1 MATIKDIANEVG
13 ISKAAVSRI
22 LNHKGSF
29 SPETIAKVQRVANRL
44 NYTTLTA
51 LHQEELVSNKI
62 IAAIFPAVELP
73 YFGLVASHMEKVA
86 YDYGYYLMLCG
97 SLFDRQKEEDVY
109 KSLNEKK
116 IDGVILG
123 SYTKDPTMLAEQS
136 FPVVTFGYK
145 LADNIPT
152 VRTDNYAVGRIAARH
167 LYSRGCRRLLYVTS
181 FQEELDRD
189 MRCRGF
195 EDGLREYGIEPWV
208 YRVNVEMQLLND
220 FSEVITRMML
230 EHPEA
235 DGVFAET
242 DALGMNCLQVFIGLG
257 YEIPKDIKVIGY
269 GNPFFSAFSNPKLT
283 IVREDTKE
291 LARRTVSLLVDMI
304 ENEGKKEALSTTEI
318 VIPVALDERK
328 TT

>member
-1 MATIKDIANEVG
+1 MATIKDIADEVG

-29 SPETIAKVQRVANRL
+29 SAETIARVERVANRL
-44 NYTTLTA
+44 KYTTLSA
-51 LHQEELVSNKI
+51 LHQEESVSNKI

-73 YFGLVASHMEKVA
+73 YFGLVASQMEKVA
-86 YDYGYYLMLCG
+86 YDHGYYLMLCG

-109 KSLNEKK
+109 RSLREKK

-145 LADNIPT
+145 LADNIPA

-167 LYSRGCRRLLYVTS
+167 LFSKGCRKLVYITG
-181 FQEELDRD
+181 FQEGLEKD

-195 EDGLREYGIEPWV
+195 EDGLKELGLEPWI
-208 YRVNVEMQLLND
+208 YQVNLEMQLLND
-220 FSEVITRMML
+220 YSEVITRIML
-230 EHPEA
+230 DHPDA

-242 DALGMNCLQVFIGLG
+242 DAIGMNCLQVFMGLG
-257 YEIPKDIKVIGY
+257 YEIPKDIKIIGY
-269 GNPFFSAFSNPKLT
+269 GNSFFSAFSNPRLT
-283 IVREDTKE
+283 IVREDTNE
-291 LARRTVSLLVDMI
+291 LARRAVALLVDMI
-304 ENEGKKEALSTTEI
+304 ENEGKKEALCAQEI
-318 VIPVALDERK
+318 VIPVALDERR

>member
-51 LHQEELVSNKI
+51 LHQDELVSNKI

-116 IDGVILG
+116 IAGVILG
-123 SYTKDPTMLAEQS
+123 SYTKDPTMLVEQN

-145 LADNIPT
+145 LTDSIPA

-167 LYSRGCRRLLYVTS
+167 LFSKGCRKLLYITS
-181 FQEELDRD
+181 FQEALEGDLR
-189 MRCRGF
+189 RRGF
-195 EDGLREYGIEPWV
+195 VDGLKDYGIEPWI
-208 YRVNVEMQLLND
+208 YRVNMEMQVLND

-235 DGVFAET
+235 DGIFAET
-242 DALGMNCLQVFIGLG
+242 DALGMNCIQVLIGLG

-291 LARRTVSLLVDMI
+291 LASRTVSLLVDMI
-304 ENEGKKEALSTTEI
+304 ENEEKKGAAGPREI